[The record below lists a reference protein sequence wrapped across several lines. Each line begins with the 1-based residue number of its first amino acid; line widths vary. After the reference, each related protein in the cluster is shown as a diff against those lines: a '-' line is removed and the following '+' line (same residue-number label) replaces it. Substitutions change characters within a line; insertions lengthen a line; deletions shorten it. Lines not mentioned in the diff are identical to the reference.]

1 LSTRLRRIPSIIE
14 AWFFS
19 SEKMAHA
26 GMSWAMVLMAASLA
40 TYPELKRK
48 AASF

>member
-1 LSTRLRRIPSIIE
+1 MVLLVREDGTP
-14 AWFFS
+14 
-19 SEKMAHA
+19 